1 LAVISQPVVTAG
13 AVYPDEMKCQVRL
26 ADGSLAALRPIR
38 SDDGDRLMEFHEH
51 LSGET
56 VYRRFF
62 NAHPHLRPTEIQRFT
77 HVDYQNRLALI
88 AEVGG
93 QLSAVGRYDRVPNT
107 DQAEVA
113 FVVADVLQGH
123 GLGSLLLE
131 HLAVAARRR
140 GVGTFVAHTLGTNYP
155 MQNVFRHAGFICSQ
169 RWADGVVEVSFPI
182 APTQSYLRALIER
195 DLESVRPRLAR
206 VATSGSGGL
215 GVACRTMA
223 SAETVSSACRL
234 AGLEVSTVLATEEL
248 GLSAND
254 SLLYLAFA
262 GDTDVVVIELP
273 GPKQLRRCVALAREG
288 ARERPIV
295 FLTTAEADTSWCRQ
309 AGVDSVHRVG
319 DLVGRLRELALERR
333 AGTWSPSHRGC
344 LVAPPDCDIAR
355 ARAVLDEARGPGAGH
370 QPSPVRLP
378 PGPTAE
384 VLAAYDI
391 TLPPAAR
398 PGSARGSGPDG
409 KPALILEEQPG
420 VGLLARTES
429 PLDGT
434 AAGLTALLPLTDRD
448 AADLVEAAPLED
460 ENRGLAADVVLR
472 AARLIDDQAD
482 VSQVRIPLCS
492 PRPGETGVEVWTGRR
507 RGTDDDPFVRRC

>member
-1 LAVISQPVVTAG
+1 
-13 AVYPDEMKCQVRL
+13 MKCQVRL

-38 SDDGDRLMEFHEH
+38 SDDGDRLRDFHER

-62 NAHPHLRPTEIQRFT
+62 NAHPHLRPAEIERFT
-77 HVDYQNRLALI
+77 HVDYLNRLALV

-93 QLSAVGRYDRVPNT
+93 KLSAVGRYDRIPNT

-113 FVVADVLQGH
+113 FVVADALQGH

-140 GVGTFVAHTLGTNYP
+140 GVATFVAHTLGTNYP
-155 MQNVFRHAGFICSQ
+155 MQHVFRHAGFICSQ
-169 RWADGVVEVSFPI
+169 RWADGAVEVSFPI
-182 APTQSYLRALIER
+182 APTQSYLRAVIER
-195 DLESVRPRLAR
+195 DLESVRPRLAQ
-206 VATSGSGGL
+206 VATSGSGGV

-234 AGLEVSTVLATEEL
+234 AGLEVTTVLVSEEV

-262 GDTDVVVIELP
+262 GDCEVVVVESP
-273 GPKQLRRCVALAREG
+273 GPTQPRRRVALAREG

-295 FLTTAEADTSWCRQ
+295 FLTPAGADTSWCRQ

-319 DLVGRLRELALERR
+319 DLVDRLRELTLERR
-333 AGTWSPSHRGC
+333 TGTWSPPHRGC
-344 LVAPPDCDIAR
+344 LVERPDCDVAR
-355 ARAVLDEARGPGAGH
+355 ARVVLDEARGPGAGR
-370 QPSPVRLP
+370 QASPVRLP

-384 VLAAYDI
+384 VLAAYGI
-391 TLPPAAR
+391 TLPAAAR
-398 PGSARGSGPDG
+398 SGSAGGSGPDG
-409 KPALILEEQPG
+409 EPALILEEQPG
-420 VGLLARTES
+420 VGLLARTGS
-429 PLDGT
+429 RLDGT
-434 AAGLTALLPLTDRD
+434 ASGLAALLPLTDRD
-448 AADLVEAAPLED
+448 AAELVEVASPED
-460 ENRGLAADVVLR
+460 ENRALAADVALR
-472 AARLIDDQAD
+472 AARLIDDQPD
-482 VSQVRIPLCS
+482 VSQILIPHCW
-492 PRPGETGVEVWTGRR
+492 PRPGETGVEIWTGRV